1 MITKEEMIEEWL
13 QGHGSS
19 SQDEKLEFVTVHCKY
34 AREDHHAD
42 PSGGWGIPVVN
53 QGATPLY
60 YFVDQEP
67 KKQFS
72 TAEEVIIWLQV
83 NGLRDYDRIVLNM
96 PDDEASKFI
105 EAWKHL
111 YG

>member
-1 MITKEEMIEEWL
+1 MTRDEMLTEWL
-13 QGHGSS
+13 QDHGPS
-19 SQDEKLEFVTVHCKY
+19 SQDEKLEFVTVYCRY
-34 AREDHHAD
+34 DIEDHHAD
-42 PSGGWGIPVVN
+42 PSGGLGVPVVN
-53 QGATPLY
+53 KGATPCY
-60 YFVDQEP
+60 YRVNLEP

-96 PDDEASKFI
+96 QDGEASKFI

>member
-1 MITKEEMIEEWL
+1 MTKDEMLEEWL

-19 SQDEKLEFVTVHCKY
+19 SQYEKLEFVTVYCEY
-34 AREDHHAD
+34 AREDYHAD
-42 PSGGWGIPVVN
+42 PSGGWEVPVVN

-60 YFVDQEP
+60 YFVGREP
-67 KKQFS
+67 KKKFS

-83 NGLRDYDRIVLNM
+83 NGLRDHDRIVLNM
-96 PDDEASKFI
+96 KDDEASKFI
-105 EAWKHL
+105 EAWKHI

>member
-1 MITKEEMIEEWL
+1 MTRDEMLAEWL
-13 QGHGSS
+13 QDHGSS
-19 SQDEKLEFVTVHCKY
+19 SQDEKLEFVTVHCEY
-34 AREDHHAD
+34 AREDYHAD
-42 PSGGWGIPVVN
+42 PSGGWGVPVVN
-53 QGATPLY
+53 RGATPCY
-60 YFVDQEP
+60 YHVDREP

-96 PDDEASKFI
+96 QDDEASKFI
-105 EAWKHL
+105 EAWKQL